1 MAVILPSSLQQD
13 VQSSLPV
20 IPNNGNPG
28 GAYNM
33 PSPGP
38 QEQQAAP
45 EDPYAWLKP
54 SQYMNQVQNIL
65 FGQQEDIRRRLFE
78 LSNPQEKQDF
88 LPGVVDGDLH
98 IMPLNDYGLPMNE
111 NPGDPLLTY
120 PLPNEAEAMP
130 QYSPIL
136 PGV

>member
-1 MAVILPSSLQQD
+1 
-13 VQSSLPV
+13 
-20 IPNNGNPG
+20 
-28 GAYNM
+28 M

-120 PLPNEAEAMP
+120 PLPNDAEAMP